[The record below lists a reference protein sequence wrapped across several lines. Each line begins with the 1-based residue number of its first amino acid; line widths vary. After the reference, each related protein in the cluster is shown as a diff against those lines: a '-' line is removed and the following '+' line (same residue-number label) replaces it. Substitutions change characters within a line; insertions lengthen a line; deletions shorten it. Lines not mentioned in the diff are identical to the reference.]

1 MNREVVGSIP
11 AVVVFVG
18 MIRNISAMLKRTI
31 FTLNRSF
38 LASSIFLCLI
48 CLHFLNNFF
57 SVDLNP
63 PGEDLIR
70 VHLKHILDGSAN
82 FKIQQML
89 WLIFGQLLQIFWA
102 F

>member
-1 MNREVVGSIP
+1 MFGLQYFSLLDLSTFFEQ
-11 AVVVFVG
+11 
-18 MIRNISAMLKRTI
+18 L
-31 FTLNRSF
+31 
-38 LASSIFLCLI
+38 
-48 CLHFLNNFF
+48 F

-63 PGEDLIR
+63 PGVDLIR

-102 F
+102 FWCRHLVTLNTVYKGREVVELDLAMA